1 MLFMN
6 SSKLI
11 AIITTLTLVTFSIS
25 AQARIVCWTNK
36 DGVRECGDKVPP
48 EYAQTDRQELS
59 KQGLVVDEKERAKTD
74 EELAEERRQAELQ
87 AEQDRIAQEEARRD
101 KILLDTFSNID
112 DIEMARDGKLSAI
125 QASISL
131 AETRN
136 QKLQAELGKLV
147 EQAANEERAGK
158 AIPEDMEKDIES
170 LRRQIKT
177 NDDFIAEKRTE
188 QDLVREASAKDVER
202 FKELK
207 SLQ

>member
-1 MLFMN
+1 MN

-11 AIITTLTLVTFSIS
+11 VLITTLALTLLSTA

-36 DGVRECGDKVPP
+36 DGVKECGDKVPP

-74 EELAEERRQAELQ
+74 EELAEEKRQAELQ

-112 DIEMARDGKLSAI
+112 DIEMTRDGKIAAI

-131 AETRN
+131 AEARN
-136 QKLQAELGKLV
+136 QKLQAELEKLV
-147 EQAANEERAGK
+147 EQAANQERAGK
-158 AIPEDMEKDIES
+158 PVPEDLEKDIES
-170 LRRQIKT
+170 LRRQINT
-177 NDDFIAEKRTE
+177 NDDFIADKRKE

-207 SLQ
+207 SIQ

>member
-1 MLFMN
+1 MN
-6 SSKLI
+6 PSKLI
-11 AIITTLTLVTFSIS
+11 ALVTALTLLSFSMS

-59 KQGLVVDEKERAKTD
+59 KQGLVVDEKERAKTE

-87 AEQDRIAQEEARRD
+87 AEQDKIAQEEARRD

-112 DIEMARDGKLSAI
+112 DIEMTRDGKIAAI
-125 QASISL
+125 QTSISL
-131 AETRN
+131 TETRN

-147 EQAANEERAGK
+147 EQAANEERAGRT
-158 AIPEDMEKDIES
+158 ITEDLEKDIES
-170 LRRQIKT
+170 LRRQTKT
-177 NDDFIAEKRTE
+177 NDDFIAEKRKE
-188 QDLVREASAKDVER
+188 QDEVTKDSARDVER

-207 SLQ
+207 AMQ

>member
-1 MLFMN
+1 MN

-11 AIITTLTLVTFSIS
+11 ALIAALTLVSLSIP

-48 EYAQTDRQELS
+48 EYAQTDRQEMS
-59 KQGLVVDEKERAKTD
+59 KQGMVVEEKERAKTE
-74 EELAEERRQAELQ
+74 EELAEEKRQAELQ
-87 AEQDRIAQEEARRD
+87 AEKDKLALDEARRD
-101 KILLDTFSNID
+101 KILLDTFSNVD
-112 DIEMARDGKLSAI
+112 DIEMTRDGKIAAI

-136 QKLQAELGKLV
+136 QKLQAELDKLV

-158 AIPEDMEKDIES
+158 PISEELENDIES
-170 LRRQIKT
+170 LKRQVKT
-177 NDDFIAEKRTE
+177 NNDFITEKREE
-188 QDLVREASAKDVER
+188 QEMAREASANDVER

-207 SLQ
+207 SIQ